1 MSSLMEKMNQA
12 KIKGELK
19 KSKKGKSRKTRN
31 KEPPKES
38 WSITIC
44 ESGENHT
51 GMEILGKKASAGMS
65 CELLKEAKIKA
76 EADGY
81 ECEYFDLKELG
92 LSEEKERY
100 ERANEAG
107 VLVIRD
113 VLGKFGAT
121 KEGLKEE
128 MKNIDCDKKYWD
140 VRRSKVLNKNA
151 RHNVCFDY
159 RDQEPDIANKKG
171 RIVNINSLNNLK
183 LVISNLHLYFGDKSN
198 GLIAELN
205 HYYDVKKCGIGFHGD
220 TERRIVI
227 CVRLGESFPL
237 HYYWYENS
245 KRVGQRITLPTLN
258 EGDMY
263 IMSDK
268 AVGYDW
274 KLRKNNRLTLR
285 HSAGCDKFTK

>member
-1 MSSLMEKMNQA
+1 MSLLQQMKAVKM
-12 KIKGELK
+12 KGEAK
-19 KSKKGKSRKTRN
+19 KNKSRKTRI

-51 GMEILGKKASAGMS
+51 GMEILGEKASEGMS
-65 CELLKEAKIKA
+65 CELLKEAQKKA

-81 ECEYFDLKELG
+81 DCEYFDLKELG
-92 LSEEKERY
+92 LSEDKERY
-100 ERANEAG
+100 DRANEAS
-107 VLVIRD
+107 VLIIRNILD
-113 VLGKFGAT
+113 KFGAT
-121 KEGLKEE
+121 NEGLRNE

-171 RIVNINSLNNLK
+171 RIVNINSLENLK
-183 LVISNLHLYFGDKSN
+183 LIISNLHLYFGDKAK

-220 TERRIVI
+220 TERRIVM

-245 KRVGQRITLPTLN
+245 KRVGQRITLPILN

-285 HSAGCDKFTK
+285 HSAGCTKFTK

>member
-1 MSSLMEKMNQA
+1 MSSLLEQMRAARM
-12 KIKGELK
+12 KGEAE
-19 KSKKGKSRKTRN
+19 KSKKGKSRKTKK

-51 GMEILGKKASAGMS
+51 GMEILGKKASEGMS
-65 CELLKEAKIKA
+65 CELLKEAKTKA

-81 ECEYFDLKELG
+81 VCTYFDLKELG

-100 ERANEAG
+100 ERADEAG
-107 VLVIRD
+107 VLIIRD

-121 KEGLKEE
+121 KEGLMKE
-128 MKNIDCDKKYWD
+128 MKNIDCDKKYYD

-171 RIVNINSLNNLK
+171 RIVNINSLKNLK
-183 LVISNLHLYFGDKSN
+183 SVISNLYLYFGDEAK

-205 HYYDVKKCGIGFHGD
+205 HYYDVNKCGIGFHGD
-220 TERRIVI
+220 TERRKVI

-245 KRVGQRITLPTLN
+245 KRVGQRITLPQLN

-285 HSAGCDKFTK
+285 HSAGCAKFTK

>member
-1 MSSLMEKMNQA
+1 MSLMEQMQKAKM
-12 KIKGELK
+12 KGE
-19 KSKKGKSRKTRN
+19 SKKRKTN
-31 KEPPKES
+31 KKAPPKES
-38 WSITIC
+38 WSVTIC

-51 GMEILGKKASAGMS
+51 GMEILGEKATEGMS
-65 CELLKEAKIKA
+65 CELLKEAQIKA

-81 ECEYFDLKELG
+81 VCEYFDLKELG
-92 LSEEKERY
+92 LSGEKERY
-100 ERANEAG
+100 DRSSEAG
-107 VLVIRD
+107 VLVIRN

-121 KEGLKEE
+121 NEGFRKE
-128 MKNIDCDKKYWD
+128 MKDIDCDKKYYD

-159 RDQEPDIANKKG
+159 RDQEPDIENKKG
-171 RIVNINSLNNLK
+171 KIVNINSLNNLK
-183 LVISNLHLYFGDKSN
+183 LVIENLYLYFGDQSK

-237 HYYWYENS
+237 HYFWYENS
-245 KRVGQRITLPTLN
+245 KRVGKRVVLPELN

>member
-1 MSSLMEKMNQA
+1 MSLNILMENAKKKVPIKPPRRIKLD
-12 KIKGELK
+12 KIK
-19 KSKKGKSRKTRN
+19 
-31 KEPPKES
+31 KES
-38 WSITIC
+38 WSVTIC

-51 GMEILGKKASAGMS
+51 GMEIIGEKAEAGFS
-65 CELLKEAKIKA
+65 IQELKEA
-76 EADGY
+76 EAKFQEAGAST
-81 ECEYFDLKELG
+81 EYFDLKTLG
-92 LSEEKERY
+92 LGIDEERFD
-100 ERANEAG
+100 RAEEAG
-107 VLVIRD
+107 VLIVRNGVQI
-113 VLGKFGAT
+113 LGGKKYEFRH
-121 KEGLKEE
+121 E
-128 MKNIDCDKKYWD
+128 MKNIDCDKKYYD

-171 RIVNINSLNNLK
+171 RIVNINSLKNLK
-183 LVISNLHLYFGDKSN
+183 SVISNLYLYFGDKAK

-245 KRVGQRITLPTLN
+245 KRVGQRITLPHLN
-258 EGDMY
+258 EGDIY

-274 KLRKNNRLTLR
+274 KLRRNNRLTLR
-285 HSAGCDKFTK
+285 HSAGCAKFTK

>member
-1 MSSLMEKMNQA
+1 MSSLLQQMRAAKM
-12 KIKGELK
+12 KGEAK
-19 KSKKGKSRKTRN
+19 RSKKGKPRKT
-31 KEPPKES
+31 KEPPNES

-51 GMEILGKKASAGMS
+51 GMEILGKKASEGMS

-76 EADGY
+76 EADKY
-81 ECEYFDLKELG
+81 ECTYFDLKELG

-100 ERANEAG
+100 DRADEAG
-107 VLVIRD
+107 VLIIRD

-121 KEGLKEE
+121 KEGLRKE
-128 MKNIDCDKKYWD
+128 MKNIDCDKKYYD

-171 RIVNINSLNNLK
+171 RVVNINSLENLK
-183 LVISNLHLYFGDKSN
+183 SVIGNLHLYFGDKAK

-245 KRVGQRITLPTLN
+245 KRVGKRITLPHLN
-258 EGDMY
+258 EGDVY

>member
-1 MSSLMEKMNQA
+1 MSSLLEQMRKA
-12 KIKGELK
+12 KINGE
-19 KSKKGKSRKTRN
+19 SKKGKSRKGK

-81 ECEYFDLKELG
+81 ECTYFDLKELG

-100 ERANEAG
+100 GRADEAG

-121 KEGLKEE
+121 KEGLRKE
-128 MKNIDCDKKYWD
+128 MKNIDCDKKYFD

-171 RIVNINSLNNLK
+171 RIVNINSLKNLK
-183 LVISNLHLYFGDKSN
+183 SVISNLYLYFGDEAK

-220 TERRIVI
+220 TERRKVI

-245 KRVGQRITLPTLN
+245 KRVGQRITLPVLN
-258 EGDMY
+258 EGDIY

-285 HSAGCDKFTK
+285 HAAGCIKFTK

>member
-1 MSSLMEKMNQA
+1 MMAHFAQ
-12 KIKGELK
+12 I
-19 KSKKGKSRKTRN
+19 SKNESTKRKRKTKK
-31 KEPPKES
+31 KEPIKES

-51 GMEILGKKASAGMS
+51 GMEILGKKADEGMS
-65 CELLKEAKIKA
+65 CDLLKEAKTKA

-81 ECEYFDLKELG
+81 ICEYFDLKELG
-92 LSEEKERY
+92 LKDETERY
-100 ERANEAG
+100 ERASEAG
-107 VLVIRD
+107 ILIIRD
-113 VLGKFGAT
+113 VLSKFGAT
-121 KEGLKEE
+121 NDGLRQE

-140 VRRSKVLNKNA
+140 VRRSKVLNKLA

-159 RDQEPDIANKKG
+159 RDQEPNIGNKKG
-171 RIVNINSLNNLK
+171 RIVNINSLDNLK
-183 LVISNLHLYFGDKSN
+183 SVIENLHLYFGDKSK

-205 HYYDVKKCGIGFHGD
+205 HYYNVKKCGIGFHGD

-227 CVRLGESFPL
+227 CIRLGESLPL
-237 HYYWYENS
+237 NFYWYENS
-245 KRVGQRITLPTLN
+245 KRVGQRITLPILN

-263 IMSDK
+263 VMSDK

-285 HSAGCDKFTK
+285 HSAGCPKYTK